1 MLKEFR
7 EFAIKGNMLDLAVAV
22 IIGGAFGKIITSIVN
37 DLIMPLL
44 SILTGKIK
52 FENLFYALDGKH
64 YDNIGIAK
72 AANVA
77 TLNYGLFITSV
88 IDFLIVA
95 FTIFIVVRQLNK
107 FKKKE
112 KPVALKVK
120 ECPYCKTNISLEATR
135 CPNCTSQL

>member
-1 MLKEFR
+1 MLKDFK
-7 EFAIKGNMLDLAVAV
+7 EFAIKGNMLDLAIGV

-44 SILTGKIK
+44 SLVTGKID
-52 FENLFYALDGKH
+52 FANLFFALNGKH
-64 YDNIGIAK
+64 YATIAQAK
-72 AANVA
+72 VAGVA
-77 TLNYGLFITSV
+77 TLNYGQFITAV

-95 FTIFIVVRQLNK
+95 FTIFLVVRQLNR

-112 KPVALKVK
+112 APVASKVK
-120 ECPYCKTNISLEATR
+120 ECPYCKTDIALEASR

>member
-1 MLKEFR
+1 MLKDFK
-7 EFAIKGNMLDLAVAV
+7 EFAIKGNMLDLAIGVV
-22 IIGGAFGKIITSIVN
+22 IGSAFGKIITSIVN
-37 DLIMPLL
+37 DLIMPIL
-44 SILTGKIK
+44 SIFTGKINFQK
-52 FENLFYALDGKH
+52 LFYALNGKH
-64 YDNIGIAK
+64 YGSLELAQADN
-72 AANVA
+72 AA
-77 TLNYGLFITSV
+77 TINYGLFITAV

-120 ECPYCKTNISLEATR
+120 ECPYCKTDISIEATR

>member
-1 MLKEFR
+1 MLKDFK
-7 EFAIKGNMLDLAVAV
+7 EFAIKGNMLDLAIGV

-44 SILTGKIK
+44 SLLTGRID
-52 FENLFYALDGKH
+52 FTNLFYALDGKH
-64 YDNIGIAK
+64 YENIEAAK
-72 AANVA
+72 AAKVA
-77 TLNYGLFITSV
+77 TINYGLFITSV

-95 FTIFIVVRQLNK
+95 FTIFIVVRQLNR

-112 KPVALKVK
+112 QPVVSKVK
-120 ECPYCKTNISLEATR
+120 ECPYCKTNISIEATR

>member
-1 MLKEFR
+1 MLKDFK
-7 EFAIKGNMLDLAVAV
+7 EFATKGNMLDLAIGVV
-22 IIGGAFGKIITSIVN
+22 IGGAFGKIITSIVN

-44 SILTGKIK
+44 SLLTGKIR

-64 YDNIGIAK
+64 YDSIEVAK
-72 AANVA
+72 AAKVS
-77 TLNYGLFITSV
+77 TLNYGLFITAV

-95 FTIFIVVRQLNK
+95 FTIFIVVKQLNR

-112 KPVALKVK
+112 EPVASKVK
-120 ECPYCKTNISLEATR
+120 ECPYCKTDISLEATR

>member
-1 MLKEFR
+1 MLKDFK
-7 EFAIKGNMLDLAVAV
+7 EFAIKGNMLDLAIGV

-44 SILTGKIK
+44 SLLTGKIK
-52 FENLFYALDGKH
+52 FEDLFYALDGKQ
-64 YDNIGIAK
+64 YGSIEIAK
-72 AANVA
+72 KANAA

-95 FTIFIVVRQLNK
+95 FTIFIVVRQLNR

-112 KPVALKVK
+112 EPVVSKLKA
-120 ECPYCKTNISLEATR
+120 CPYCKTDIAIEATR

>member
-1 MLKEFR
+1 MLKDFK
-7 EFAIKGNMLDLAVAV
+7 EFAIKGNMLDLAIGVV
-22 IIGGAFGKIITSIVN
+22 IGGAFGKIITSIVN

-44 SILTGKIK
+44 SLLTGKIK
-52 FENLFYALDGKH
+52 FEDLFYALDGKQ
-64 YDNIGIAK
+64 YGSIEIAK
-72 AANVA
+72 KANAA

-95 FTIFIVVRQLNK
+95 FTIFIVVRQLNR

-120 ECPYCKTNISLEATR
+120 ECPYCKTDISIEATR

>member
-1 MLKEFR
+1 MFKDFK
-7 EFAIKGNMLDLAVAV
+7 EFAIKGNMLDLAIGV

-37 DLIMPLL
+37 DIIMPLFSL
-44 SILTGKIK
+44 LTGKID
-52 FENLFYALDGKH
+52 FTNLFYAFDGNNYKKLA
-64 YDNIGIAK
+64 DAK
-72 AANVA
+72 AAGVA

-95 FTIFIVVRQLNK
+95 FTIFIVVKQLNR

-112 KPVALKVK
+112 EPVAPKTK
-120 ECPYCKTNISLEATR
+120 DCPYCKTGISIEATR

>member
-1 MLKEFR
+1 MLKDFK
-7 EFAIKGNMLDLAVAV
+7 EFAIKGNMLDLAIGV

-37 DLIMPLL
+37 DIIMPLL
-44 SILTGKIK
+44 SLLTGRID
-52 FENLFYALDGKH
+52 FTNLFYALNGK
-64 YDNIGIAK
+64 YYEKLADAQADK
-72 AANVA
+72 AA

-95 FTIFIVVRQLNK
+95 FTIFIVVKQLNR

-112 KPVALKVK
+112 APVAPKVK
-120 ECPYCKTNISLEATR
+120 ECPYCKTNISIEATR